1 MPTTTGRYDEL
12 KEYINKETG
21 QTMTIPFVDGKP
33 IYPIPDGFTEVE
45 TDVVEEVAPTT
56 PQQRVETARVVED
69 SDDDDRGGPQY
80 ATTDVTGVGYDKSKL
95 DPLGRGN

>member
-1 MPTTTGRYDEL
+1 MPTGFTPVTTPATPTTDATVPSFEQLMPTTTGRYDL

-45 TDVVEEVAPTT
+45 TDVVEEQNDYSTT
-56 PQQRVETARVVED
+56 TSGD
-69 SDDDDRGGPQY
+69 GTCCRG
-80 ATTDVTGVGYDKSKL
+80 
-95 DPLGRGN
+95 